1 MLGLGSSIVTSGAPS
16 EFLPTSISGLQLWLQ
31 NGVGI
36 TSSSDPAAID
46 TWADSSGNGNDA
58 SHGLDQYRP
67 LLVDGGGDWEGDADA
82 DALSLDSTITVNQFH
97 VFVVVA
103 ADSHVTNNLLAGSST
118 TDLLRIGQGSSA
130 TSHRL
135 KANNAFTT
143 PAQWSATTSIATD
156 GTKQLL
162 EYEAASGSSNNC
174 FLRINGSLESTVSFD
189 TSANAFDISFVGA
202 ASAVG
207 ADSFDGNIYE
217 VLIYNSA
224 LSAAD
229 AANVRN
235 YLNGKLS
242 IYS

>member
-1 MLGLGSSIVTSGAPS
+1 MLGLGSSIITSGAPS

-58 SHGLDQYRP
+58 SHFADQYRP
-67 LLVDGGGDWEGDADA
+67 LLEDGGGDWFGDADG
-82 DALSLDSTITVNQFH
+82 DSLSLSSSITVNQFH
-97 VFVVVA
+97 VFMAVA
-103 ADSHVTNNLLAGSST
+103 ADAHASNSLLVGNSST
-118 TDLLRIGQGSSA
+118 DFLRIGQGNSA
-130 TSHRL
+130 TLHRL
-135 KANNAFTT
+135 KANNTFTT

-162 EYEAASGSSNNC
+162 EYEAGSGTTNNC
-174 FLRINGSLESTVSFD
+174 FLRINGTLESTISFD
-189 TSANAFDISFVGA
+189 TSTNAFDIAFVGA
-202 ASAVG
+202 ANASG
-207 ADSFDGNIYE
+207 TTSFNGNIYE
-217 VLIYNSA
+217 VLVYNSA
-224 LSAAD
+224 LSADD

-235 YLNGKLS
+235 YINGKLN